1 MGSKRLKMEEEKQDR
16 ISDLPDSLI
25 QHILSFLPST
35 KQAIQTGVLSKRW
48 QKQWTEVPVLIFNSD
63 GMSDEKK
70 LKFIANTLILHDCSK
85 IYKFHLYLHC
95 FHLERDPQID
105 SKIRFAI
112 SKDVED
118 LNLSLS
124 VQGFYL
130 LLQFLFNN
138 ASLVQL
144 KTAGC
149 TFIPNGKVNWGCLT
163 VLNIRHCKLTDQA
176 IEHLVS
182 GSPLLESLELIS
194 FFGCHKI
201 VIASK
206 SLKRL
211 VLHYGDC
218 ISVLEISCP
227 KLVELCLKGMVTND
241 PKLFENVLSGSS
253 LLESVSIESIYFRR
267 LDRLVIASKSLK
279 RLVVGSISG
288 VFDIEISCPKFEK
301 LKLLKFLNVNDAK
314 LLNLPSS
321 LCATI
326 NFRHPRGQKTCKG
339 LIKDILQQLQHVKE
353 LKFGSLFI
361 SILPNMKVGD
371 GFSPLLN
378 IKYLTLDSPHL
389 VKHHSGIS
397 YVLRISHVLE
407 KLIINV
413 PPYCK
418 ANPKGGNNYWLRDA
432 TVFDCLESHLKTIK
446 IVGFDFP
453 EGDARRQH
461 MLYLVQFLL
470 KNARVLEKMVVIV
483 KDDGT
488 GFPLEV
494 SHELLSLPRCSQNA
508 IIEFVCSKEIGNF
521 L

>member
-35 KQAIQTGVLSKRW
+35 KQAIQTGILSKRW

-63 GMSDEKK
+63 GMFNENN
-70 LKFIANTLILHDCSK
+70 LKFIDDTLILHDCSK
-85 IYKFHLYLHC
+85 IYKFHLYLRL
-95 FHLERDPQID
+95 FHLERDPQIA
-105 SKIRFAI
+105 SKIDFAT

-124 VQGFYL
+124 MEGFYL
-130 LLQFLFNN
+130 LPQFLFNN
-138 ASLVQL
+138 ASLVKL
-144 KTAGC
+144 KTVGC
-149 TFIPNGKVNWGCLT
+149 SFIPNGKVNWGCLT
-163 VLNIRHCKLTDQA
+163 VLNIRRCKLTDHT

-194 FFGCHKI
+194 CSEYDKI

-211 VLHYGDC
+211 VLHHGIPS

-227 KLVELCLKGMVTND
+227 KLEEVCLQGMVTND
-241 PKLFENVLSGSS
+241 PKLFAQAIENVLSGSS
-253 LLESVSIESIYFRR
+253 LLESMSIESIYVRV
-267 LDRLVIASKSLK
+267 LDPLVIASKSLK
-279 RLVVGSISG
+279 RLVVGSIRG
-288 VFDIEISCPKFEK
+288 GFDIEISCPKLKE
-301 LKLLKFLNVNDAK
+301 LKLLGCLNINDAK

-326 NFRHPRGQKTCKG
+326 DFQHPRGQKACKG

-353 LKFGSLFI
+353 LKFGSWFI
-361 SILPNMKVGD
+361 SILPTMKVED
-371 GFSPLLN
+371 GFSPRLN
-378 IKYLTLDSPHL
+378 IKYLTLNSPHL
-389 VKHHSGIS
+389 IKHHSRIS
-397 YVLRISHVLE
+397 YVLRISPVLE

-413 PPYCK
+413 PPYRK
-418 ANPKGGNNYWLRDA
+418 VNHKGGNNYWLPDA
-432 TVFDCLESHLKTIK
+432 TDFDCLESHLKTIK

-453 EGDARRQH
+453 VGDGRGQH
-461 MLYLVQFLL
+461 MLYLIQFLL
-470 KNARVLEKMVVIV
+470 KNARVLEKMVVVV

-488 GFPLEV
+488 DNSFV
-494 SHELLSLPRCSQNA
+494 FSQECKSVGKN
-508 IIEFVCSKEIGNF
+508 GH
-521 L
+521 

>member
-63 GMSDEKK
+63 
-70 LKFIANTLILHDCSK
+70 
-85 IYKFHLYLHC
+85 
-95 FHLERDPQID
+95 
-105 SKIRFAI
+105 
-112 SKDVED
+112 
-118 LNLSLS
+118 
-124 VQGFYL
+124 
-130 LLQFLFNN
+130 
-138 ASLVQL
+138 
-144 KTAGC
+144 
-149 TFIPNGKVNWGCLT
+149 
-163 VLNIRHCKLTDQA
+163 
-176 IEHLVS
+176 
-182 GSPLLESLELIS
+182 
-194 FFGCHKI
+194 
-201 VIASK
+201 
-206 SLKRL
+206 
-211 VLHYGDC
+211 
-218 ISVLEISCP
+218 
-227 KLVELCLKGMVTND
+227 
-241 PKLFENVLSGSS
+241 
-253 LLESVSIESIYFRR
+253 
-267 LDRLVIASKSLK
+267 
-279 RLVVGSISG
+279 
-288 VFDIEISCPKFEK
+288 
-301 LKLLKFLNVNDAK
+301 
-314 LLNLPSS
+314 
-321 LCATI
+321 
-326 NFRHPRGQKTCKG
+326 G

>member
-1 MGSKRLKMEEEKQDR
+1 M
-16 ISDLPDSLI
+16 
-25 QHILSFLPST
+25 
-35 KQAIQTGVLSKRW
+35 
-48 QKQWTEVPVLIFNSD
+48 
-63 GMSDEKK
+63 
-70 LKFIANTLILHDCSK
+70 
-85 IYKFHLYLHC
+85 
-95 FHLERDPQID
+95 
-105 SKIRFAI
+105 
-112 SKDVED
+112 
-118 LNLSLS
+118 
-124 VQGFYL
+124 
-130 LLQFLFNN
+130 
-138 ASLVQL
+138 
-144 KTAGC
+144 
-149 TFIPNGKVNWGCLT
+149 
-163 VLNIRHCKLTDQA
+163 
-176 IEHLVS
+176 
-182 GSPLLESLELIS
+182 
-194 FFGCHKI
+194 
-201 VIASK
+201 
-206 SLKRL
+206 
-211 VLHYGDC
+211 
-218 ISVLEISCP
+218 
-227 KLVELCLKGMVTND
+227 GMVTND
-241 PKLFENVLSGSS
+241 PKLFAQTIENVLSGSS
-253 LLESVSIESIYFRR
+253 LLESMSIESIYG

-288 VFDIEISCPKFEK
+288 VFDIEISCPKLEK
-301 LKLLKFLNVNDAK
+301 LKLLKCLNVNDAK

-326 NFRHPRGQKTCKG
+326 DFRHPRGQKTCKS
-339 LIKDILQQLQHVKE
+339 LIKDILQQRQHVKE

-371 GFSPLLN
+371 GSSPLLN
-378 IKYLTLDSPHL
+378 VKYLTLDSPHL

-413 PPYCK
+413 RPYCK

-453 EGDARRQH
+453 ERDARCQH

-470 KNARVLEKMVVIV
+470 KNARVLERMVVVV